1 MRAFIAIRKMAIQ
14 YTEVTKLIDELKER
28 MDEHDAQ
35 LNQIYDVLEA
45 MPDKKV
51 EEENIEKQWTDRE
64 RIGFKK

>member
-1 MRAFIAIRKMAIQ
+1 MAIQ